1 MAQNAEDLIGVEAVS
16 RTGPHREPSALLQ
29 NGALH
34 SIAACMSALLAS
46 SETLDPG
53 SPAAIAFN
61 RAMRRFGEQ
70 AFAIGGAEALDDLR
84 LRLVDEA
91 PDYVV
96 ARRAMLI
103 AAWSGLAE

>member
-1 MAQNAEDLIGVEAVS
+1 MS
-16 RTGPHREPSALLQ
+16 RTGPHPEPSTLSR
-29 NGALH
+29 NNALH

-46 SETLDPG
+46 SETLDPD
-53 SPAAIAFN
+53 SPAALAFN

-84 LRLVDEA
+84 LRLVDEE
-91 PDYVV
+91 PDYAM

-103 AAWSGLAE
+103 AAWSRLAE